1 MNKNNS
7 KKINLIKNKNEILAD
22 IYILDALDVLG
33 LYFKEDREFR
43 PRNDADSRR
52 FHVSL
57 ESGEVVELLVTGQK
71 WYDVRAMQGGGG
83 VVDLVRH
90 LYGESF
96 PQAVQRLHD
105 GLQAVQGRE
114 DAPPPSAAAGRPRGK
129 PAGGGNGDA
138 AGEKSAARGRH
149 LVPVRQGQSEYFV
162 ADILDWMPK
171 EDATSMEHPL
181 FSLKAGDK
189 RLRVYAR
196 NGVSIRVAPGFM
208 GHATIHDKDLWI
220 YCISMLVAAK
230 NRGEEIGRTVRFRM
244 ADFMRATNR
253 DASGR
258 AYLRAAEMLDRLKGT
273 SITTSIVT
281 PGYRGKRGF
290 GLIDSWGVVERDG
303 DNRMV
308 AVEVTLPDW
317 LFCSVDSMQ
326 VLTISRDYFRLR
338 RPLDRRIYEL
348 ARKHCGQQE
357 VWKVSMTVLHE
368 KSGSSAIL
376 RRFRFEVLALV
387 KSDELPDYLVVYEP
401 ENDVVTFSIRKT
413 RQEAQEAQDPK

>member
-7 KKINLIKNKNEILAD
+7 KKFNLIKNKNEIFEG
-22 IYILDALDVLG
+22 ISILDALDVLG

-52 FHVSL
+52 FRVSL
-57 ESGEVVELLVTGQK
+57 ESGEVMELLVTGQK

-105 GLQAVQGRE
+105 GLQAAQGRE
-114 DAPPPSAAAGRPRGK
+114 EDADDAGKETPMEGKAGRC
-129 PAGGGNGDA
+129 
-138 AGEKSAARGRH
+138 RH
-149 LVPVRQGQSEYFV
+149 LVPVRKAQSDYFV
-162 ADILDWMPK
+162 ADILDWIPK
-171 EDATSMEHPL
+171 DDAVSMEHPL

-189 RLRVYAR
+189 RVRVYER
-196 NGVSIRVAPGFM
+196 NGCKVVVEPSSRYGL
-208 GHATIHDKDLWI
+208 ATMHDKDLWI
-220 YCISMLVAAK
+220 YCVSLLVAAK

-253 DASGR
+253 RMDGDSYR
-258 AYLRAAEMLDRLKGT
+258 RAAEMLRRLKGT
-273 SITTSIVT
+273 VIETSIKT
-281 PGYRGKRGF
+281 AEISERRGF
-290 GLIDSWGVVERDG
+290 GLIDSWSVVEKSP
-303 DNRMV
+303 DNERMV
-308 AVEVTLPDW
+308 AIEVTLSDW
-317 LFCSVDSMQ
+317 LFRSIDSMQ
-326 VLTISRDYFRLR
+326 VLTLSRDYFRLR

-348 ARKHCGQQE
+348 VRKHCGQQE

-368 KSGSSAIL
+368 KSGSSAVL
-376 RRFRFEVLALV
+376 RNFRIEVRLLAE
-387 KSDELPDYLVVYEP
+387 SGALPDYFVVYDP
-401 ENDVVTFSIRKT
+401 ETDVVTFSIRKT